1 MSFAGRLADIAH
13 KTVVTTCLGLF
24 TFQAYQLGT
33 QMMIGTDEEKSIR
46 DAFYHDP
53 RLPPSTTPTSPNR
66 EAAGDR
72 TGKMAGA
79 SVVRW

>member
-33 QMMIGTDEEKSIR
+33 QMLIGTDEEKKKQYVQRVHLHGFSPKKK
-46 DAFYHDP
+46 DDGVY
-53 RLPPSTTPTSPNR
+53 PPLLVLF
-66 EAAGDR
+66 AVA
-72 TGKMAGA
+72 
-79 SVVRW
+79 